1 MNLITLG
8 TVKTLLNIGT
18 TDFDTQLNLMIPIV
32 SSDVRRILNNQFNE
46 KVDCDITEGSNIIEN
61 IYNENALYNSLPNI
75 RRFPNNRYLDEV
87 DLNNGLDIG
96 RVVVSDSF
104 PEETY
109 ITDYDAENARAT
121 VSNTATAD
129 ATQLITSVSIA
140 LFPTISKMIWFKING
155 MNSNAVGNEIKSK
168 SMGIVSITFDTN
180 INRKWNYPQNLIN
193 DLGTPLAKVN

>member
-129 ATQLITSVSIA
+129 AIQLITSVSIA